1 MQNLLP
7 ESDLIK
13 VFERFKKQNP
23 KPKGELQYS
32 SPYTLLV
39 AVVCSAQSTDKGV
52 NAATVKLF
60 KEANTPFKMV
70 LLGEERIIELI
81 RTIGLYRNKAKN
93 IIGLSKIL
101 LDKYESKVPKNLE
114 SLEQLPGVGRKT
126 ANVVLNIAYGFPTI
140 AVDTHVFRVSNRT
153 RIAPGKNVKEVETIL
168 NERVPKKFLV
178 YAHHWLIL
186 HGRYVCK
193 ARSPLCNKCLISDLC
208 PSKL

>member
-60 KEANTPFKMV
+60 KEANTPLKMV

-101 LDKYESKVPKNLE
+101 LDKHESKVPKNLE

>member
-7 ESDLIK
+7 EPDLIK

-52 NAATVKLF
+52 NAATAKLF

>member
-60 KEANTPFKMV
+60 KEANTPFKMI

>member
-7 ESDLIK
+7 EPDLIK

-52 NAATVKLF
+52 NAATAKLF

-70 LLGEERIIELI
+70 LLGEKRIIELI

>member
-13 VFERFKKQNP
+13 IFERFKKQNP

-52 NAATVKLF
+52 NAATAKLF
-60 KEANTPFKMV
+60 KEANTPFKMI

-101 LDKYESKVPKNLE
+101 LDKHESKVPKNLE

-168 NERVPKKFLV
+168 NERVPKKFLE

>member
-52 NAATVKLF
+52 NAVTAKLF
-60 KEANTPFKMV
+60 KEANTPFKMI

-101 LDKYESKVPKNLE
+101 LDRYESKVPKNLE

>member
-126 ANVVLNIAYGFPTI
+126 ANVVLNIAYGLPTI

>member
-7 ESDLIK
+7 EPDLIK

-52 NAATVKLF
+52 NAATAKLF
-60 KEANTPFKMV
+60 KEANTPFKMI

-168 NERVPKKFLV
+168 NERVPKKFLE

>member
-1 MQNLLP
+1 MQNFLS
-7 ESDLIK
+7 EVDTIK
-13 VFERFKKQNP
+13 VFERFRKNNP
-23 KPKGELQYS
+23 KPKGELKFT

-52 NAATVKLF
+52 NVATAKLF
-60 KEANTPFKMV
+60 REANTPSKMV

-93 IIGLSKIL
+93 IIGLSKVL

-114 SLEQLPGVGRKT
+114 LLEQLPGVGRKT

-153 RIAPGKNVKEVETIL
+153 TIAPGKNVREVETIL

-193 ARSPLCNKCLISDLC
+193 ARSPLCSKCLISDLC
-208 PSKL
+208 PSKV

>member
-1 MQNLLP
+1 MQNFLS
-7 ESDLIK
+7 EVDTIK
-13 VFERFKKQNP
+13 VFERFRKNNP
-23 KPKGELQYS
+23 KPKGELKFT

-52 NAATVKLF
+52 NVVTAKLF
-60 KEANTPFKMV
+60 REANTPSQMV
-70 LLGEERIIELI
+70 SLGEDRIIELI

-93 IIGLSKIL
+93 ILGLSKVLI
-101 LDKYESKVPKNLE
+101 DKYESKVPKNLE
-114 SLEQLPGVGRKT
+114 LLEQLPGVGRKT

-153 RIAPGKNVKEVETIL
+153 RIAPGKNVREVETIL

-193 ARSPLCNKCLISDLC
+193 ARSPLCSKCLISDIC
-208 PSKL
+208 PSKV

>member
-7 ESDLIK
+7 EPDLIK

-101 LDKYESKVPKNLE
+101 LDRYESKVPKNLE

>member
-52 NAATVKLF
+52 NAATAKLF

-101 LDKYESKVPKNLE
+101 LDKHESKVPKNLE

>member
-52 NAATVKLF
+52 NAATAKLF

-101 LDKYESKVPKNLE
+101 LDRYESKVPKNLE

>member
-52 NAATVKLF
+52 NAATAKLF
-60 KEANTPFKMV
+60 KEANTPFKMI

>member
-1 MQNLLP
+1 MQNFLS
-7 ESDLIK
+7 EVDTIK
-13 VFERFKKQNP
+13 VFERFRKNNP
-23 KPKGELQYS
+23 KPKGELKFT

-52 NAATVKLF
+52 NVATTKLF
-60 KEANTPFKMV
+60 REANTPSKMV

-93 IIGLSKIL
+93 IIGLSKVL

-114 SLEQLPGVGRKT
+114 LLEQLPGVGRKT

-153 RIAPGKNVKEVETIL
+153 RIAPGKNVREVETIL
-168 NERVPKKFLV
+168 NERVPKKFLF

-193 ARSPLCNKCLISDLC
+193 ARSPLCSKCLISDLC
-208 PSKL
+208 PSRL

>member
-1 MQNLLP
+1 MQNFLS
-7 ESDLIK
+7 EADTIE
-13 VFERFKKQNP
+13 VFERFRKNNP
-23 KPKGELQYS
+23 KPKGELKFT

-52 NAATVKLF
+52 NVVTAKLF
-60 KEANTPFKMV
+60 REANTPSQMV
-70 LLGEERIIELI
+70 SLGEDRIIELI

-93 IIGLSKIL
+93 ILGLSKVLI
-101 LDKYESKVPKNLE
+101 DKYESKVPKNLE
-114 SLEQLPGVGRKT
+114 LLEQLPGVGRKT

-153 RIAPGKNVKEVETIL
+153 RIAPGKNVREVETIL

-193 ARSPLCNKCLISDLC
+193 ARSPLCSKCLISDLC
-208 PSKL
+208 PSKV

>member
-101 LDKYESKVPKNLE
+101 LDRYESKVTKNLE

-153 RIAPGKNVKEVETIL
+153 RIAPGKNVKVVETIL

>member
-1 MQNLLP
+1 MQNFLS
-7 ESDLIK
+7 EVDTIK
-13 VFERFKKQNP
+13 VFERFRKNNP
-23 KPKGELQYS
+23 KPKGELIFT

-52 NAATVKLF
+52 NVATAKLF
-60 KEANTPFKMV
+60 REANTPSKMV

-81 RTIGLYRNKAKN
+81 RTIGLYRNKAKH
-93 IIGLSKIL
+93 IIGLSKVL

-114 SLEQLPGVGRKT
+114 LLEQLPGVGRKT

-153 RIAPGKNVKEVETIL
+153 TIAPGKNVREVETIL

>member
-52 NAATVKLF
+52 NAATAKLF

-101 LDKYESKVPKNLE
+101 LDKYKSKVPKNLE

>member
-7 ESDLIK
+7 EPDLIK

-52 NAATVKLF
+52 NAATAKLF
-60 KEANTPFKMV
+60 KEANTPFKMI

-101 LDKYESKVPKNLE
+101 LDRYESKVPKNLE